1 MMRVGLTG
9 GIGSG
14 KSTVANM
21 FRELSVPV
29 YDSDLRAKVL
39 MNESKP
45 LQKDIIALFGELAYL
60 DNELNRPWIAQ
71 QVFGNA
77 ALLEQLNGLVHPAV
91 REDFIV
97 WSEAQKASYIIQ
109 ETALIFENG
118 MESYYDQII
127 LVTAPKTVREERVM
141 LRDGVSGEKVQQRM
155 VHQLEDEL
163 KRAKSQ
169 FIIENITLED
179 TLKQVRKIHEALL
192 LLSDSGQ
199 F

>member
-109 ETALIFENG
+109 ETALIFENE

-141 LRDGVSGEKVQQRM
+141 LRDGVPKEKVQQRM

-169 FIIENITLED
+169 FTIENITLED

>member
-1 MMRVGLTG
+1 MRVGLTG

-109 ETALIFENG
+109 ETALIFENE

-141 LRDGVSGEKVQQRM
+141 LRDGVPKEKVQQRM

-163 KRAKSQ
+163 KLAKSQ

>member
-118 MESYYDQII
+118 MELYYDQII

-141 LRDGVSGEKVQQRM
+141 LRDGVPKEKVQQRM

-169 FIIENITLED
+169 FTIENITLED

>member
-1 MMRVGLTG
+1 MRIGLTG

-141 LRDGVSGEKVQQRM
+141 LRDGVPKEKVQQRM
-155 VHQLEDEL
+155 AHQLEDEL
-163 KRAKSQ
+163 KSAKSQ

>member
-109 ETALIFENG
+109 ETALIFENE

-141 LRDGVSGEKVQQRM
+141 LRDGVPKEKVQQRM

-163 KRAKSQ
+163 KLAKSQ

>member
-1 MMRVGLTG
+1 MMRIGLTG

-109 ETALIFENG
+109 ETALIFENE

-141 LRDGVSGEKVQQRM
+141 LRDGVPKEKVQQRM

-163 KRAKSQ
+163 KLAKSQ

>member
-1 MMRVGLTG
+1 MMRIGLTG

-141 LRDGVSGEKVQQRM
+141 LRDGVPKEKVQQRM

-169 FIIENITLED
+169 FIIENITFED

>member
-1 MMRVGLTG
+1 MMRIGLTG

-39 MNESKP
+39 MNESEP
-45 LQKDIIALFGELAYL
+45 LQKAITELFGELAYV
-60 DNELNRPWIAQ
+60 NNKLNRPWIAQ

-91 REDFIV
+91 REDFIS

-118 MESYYDQII
+118 MESYYDRII
-127 LVTAPKTVREERVM
+127 LVTADKTVREDRVM
-141 LRDGVSGEKVQQRM
+141 LRDSVSREKVQQRM
-155 VHQLEDEL
+155 AHQLDDEK
-163 KRAKSQ
+163 KREKSH
-169 FIIENITLED
+169 FVVENSTLED